1 MPFGLSAGAVAAIGA
16 GVSAAGTIA
25 GSLLQKG
32 SVDSAAAQANGLS
45 EKTIQEARG
54 NYDRDRA
61 TYQPFVDSGTGAT
74 TRSADL
80 LGLNG
85 ADAAASGMAGFQAS
99 PGYGYALGEG
109 LKGVDHAAASNGLLR
124 SGATLKAE
132 QTLGANLANQDFGAY
147 MGRLNTLSGTGL
159 QAASGQANSTSTFNA
174 LMSGQSSGQQQTTV
188 GQGVNDASIYG
199 NAASGLVNA
208 AGVANKAGAFNGLF
222 GNGNPQSSYGGSVGA
237 AGSAGTNALQSM
249 GFYNPIG
256 AY

>member
-1 MPFGLSAGAVAAIGA
+1 MPWGAAIGA
-16 GVSAAGTIA
+16 VASVAGSAIQSSKSGAASGAANALSQQTIA
-25 GSLLQKG
+25 
-32 SVDSAAAQANGLS
+32 
-45 EKTIQEARG
+45 EARG
-54 NYDRDRA
+54 NYGRDRA
-61 TYQPFVDSGTGAT
+61 TYQPFVDSGTTAT

-85 ADAAASGMAGFQAS
+85 ADASTNALANFQAS
-99 PGYGYALGEG
+99 PGFGYAMSEG

-132 QTLGANLANQDFGAY
+132 QTLGTNLANQDFGNY
-147 MGRLNTLSGTGL
+147 MQRLSGMSGIGL
-159 QAASGQANSTSTFNA
+159 DAAKGQAGSTSSFNS

-188 GQGVNDASIYG
+188 GQGINDASIYG

-208 AGVANKAGAFNGLF
+208 AGVANKAGAFDGLF
-222 GNGNPQSSYGGSVGA
+222 SSGGGTSYGGTVGS

-256 AY
+256 GY

>member
-1 MPFGLSAGAVAAIGA
+1 MPFAPSTMAVIGA

-25 GSLLQKG
+25 STVGGLSAG
-32 SVDSAAAQANGLS
+32 GGAAASANALS
-45 EKTIQEARG
+45 EKTIAEARG
-54 NYDRDRA
+54 NYERDRT

-99 PGYGYALGEG
+99 PGYGYALSEG

-147 MGRLNTLSGTGL
+147 MGRLNSLSGVGL
-159 QAASGQANSTSTFNA
+159 DAAKGQAGSTSTFNA